1 MVIEQLA
8 ESGQETR
15 DNIGAKDST
24 RDIILDRN
32 NEQVLIEENSTV
44 ITGDSIGHSWICGSP
59 SNGIVGTNLNTEDGE
74 QQVVGGAGR
83 ATTQIR
89 VVNPNNTF
97 REHFRDTTFKDGTIT
112 ADWNT
117 TLYRLAMT
125 TATSKRRAYVTM
137 AISKRIWFDAKICTR
152 AVFNADETKWGN
164 DDIKYY
170 LSADDGNEGSWEEV
184 QLGVEHIFTTQG
196 NKLKFRVVFTGN
208 GANDTFL
215 ENIRISYTTT

>member
-8 ESGQETR
+8 ASGQDTR
-15 DNIGAKDST
+15 DNIGARDST

-32 NEQVLIEENSTV
+32 NEKILMEENSTI
-44 ITGDSIGHSWICGSP
+44 ITGDSIGHSWIVGSP
-59 SNGIVGTNLNTEDGE
+59 SNGIVGANLNTEDGE
-74 QQVVGGAGR
+74 QQVVGAAGR
-83 ATTQIR
+83 VTTQIR
-89 VVNPNNTF
+89 VINPNNTF

-125 TATSKRRAYVTM
+125 TATSKKRAYVTQ
-137 AISKRIWFDAKICTR
+137 AVSNRIWFDAKICTR
-152 AVFNADETKWGN
+152 AVFNADETLWGN
-164 DDIKYY
+164 DNITYY

-184 QLGVEHIFTTQG
+184 QLGVEHIFATQG
-196 NKLKFRVVFTGN
+196 NKLKFRVVFSGEGVAQTYI
-208 GANDTFL
+208 